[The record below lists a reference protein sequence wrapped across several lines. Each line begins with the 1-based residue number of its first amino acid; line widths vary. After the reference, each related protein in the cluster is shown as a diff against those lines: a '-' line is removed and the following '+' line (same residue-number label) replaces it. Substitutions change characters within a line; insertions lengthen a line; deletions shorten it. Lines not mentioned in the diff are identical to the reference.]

1 VNRRSAG
8 AGIEIAVALIALL
21 WLPLQIFAQEDDTDD
36 DTDPSAVIEASENA
50 TADADIERRLRSIYT
65 QIEPLSNVDVRVQ
78 EGVIF
83 LSGSVSNDEQA
94 RRALNLAA
102 RLEGVVTVDDDID
115 RTLDVQGNVAP
126 IIEQFNDDVGRWLR
140 ALPLF
145 LLAVTIFLVISLLGH
160 QLAKWNSFWNR
171 VSPNPFLG
179 ELLAQ
184 AVRIIAILVGLII
197 ALNLLGASAMIGTIL
212 GGAGVVGLAIG
223 FAVRD
228 SLENYISSIM
238 LSLRQPFRA
247 NDHVV
252 IGDYEGKVVR
262 LTSRATILMTMDG
275 NHLRIPNSTVFKAV
289 ILNYSSNPERRF
301 EFELGVDAADDPVAA
316 MATGLDAIRTLPF
329 VLDDPEPTVII
340 KAVGDSNIVLCFMGW
355 INQDASDFWKSRSL
369 AIRAAKE
376 VLEDEG
382 FTLPEPIYR
391 LRFDNGPV
399 PVKALEKL
407 STPARRDDGQK
418 KAPQQKVARAD
429 YDSKVRE
436 TLDVTPDRHL
446 ESKVTEE
453 RAQHRENDLLDQ
465 DRPVE

>member
-1 VNRRSAG
+1 MRPSGIPTVVGDRHCVLNWTMEICIDKSACLSAMGPVSPASLRVNRRFAG
-8 AGIEIAVALIALL
+8 ARIEIAVALIALL

-126 IIEQFNDDVGRWLR
+126 IIEQFNDDMGRWLR

-184 AVRIIAILVGLII
+184 AVRIIAILV
-197 ALNLLGASAMIGTIL
+197 A
-212 GGAGVVGLAIG
+212 
-223 FAVRD
+223 
-228 SLENYISSIM
+228 
-238 LSLRQPFRA
+238 
-247 NDHVV
+247 
-252 IGDYEGKVVR
+252 
-262 LTSRATILMTMDG
+262 
-275 NHLRIPNSTVFKAV
+275 
-289 ILNYSSNPERRF
+289 
-301 EFELGVDAADDPVAA
+301 
-316 MATGLDAIRTLPF
+316 RTP
-329 VLDDPEPTVII
+329 
-340 KAVGDSNIVLCFMGW
+340 GSHG
-355 INQDASDFWKSRSL
+355 R
-369 AIRAAKE
+369 
-376 VLEDEG
+376 
-382 FTLPEPIYR
+382 
-391 LRFDNGPV
+391 
-399 PVKALEKL
+399 
-407 STPARRDDGQK
+407 
-418 KAPQQKVARAD
+418 PQ
-429 YDSKVRE
+429 
-436 TLDVTPDRHL
+436 TT
-446 ESKVTEE
+446 
-453 RAQHRENDLLDQ
+453 
-465 DRPVE
+465 